1 MVHMMTN
8 DNSTA
13 TVTRHQYNRVTDNGT
28 VIDTLWLTSEDAA
41 AKDDSE
47 VLNGSGLRVVR
58 AMQYGS
64 RIGQLIRDG
73 RTVYYA
79 FVDTYRESY
88 DRNDIVRRIE
98 EQEGR

>member
-1 MVHMMTN
+1 MNTN
-8 DNSTA
+8 DNT
-13 TVTRHQYNRVTDNGT
+13 TPTITRHLYNRVTDNGT

-58 AMQYGS
+58 ALHYTG
-64 RIGQLIRDG
+64 RIGELIRDG
-73 RTVYYA
+73 RKVYYA

-88 DRNDIVRRIE
+88 DRDDIVRRIA